1 MSAMEVDVGEPA
13 SEEGD
18 LGTFATFDIVVFPW
32 VVPSQW
38 RQTPNVSTRQYPRG
52 VKSTS
57 ISAVVQSQN
66 TASRRVCAIYLLR
79 GRATR
84 RIAAQSGATDVA
96 VVALRPAVFAASATW
111 SIGTDDFRPGFGVI
125 T

>member
-38 RQTPNVSTRQYPRG
+38 RQTPNVSTRQHPEASSRQ
-52 VKSTS
+52 V
-57 ISAVVQSQN
+57 SQQLSKVR
-66 TASRRVCAIYLLR
+66 TL
-79 GRATR
+79 
-84 RIAAQSGATDVA
+84 
-96 VVALRPAVFAASATW
+96 PAVEYALAT
-111 SIGTDDFRPGFGVI
+111 SCEGAPPGALQPNQEPP
-125 T
+125 TLRS